1 MDSAFAVA
9 KGDSTWLDLSDYQ
22 TTTKSYTSFL
32 TFSWSIIAEI
42 DIESE
47 IIRFMGFLRMDLWGV
62 WRTIFLRRYRARFS
76 YLPPTGDKRMVE
88 LPPLNEPLPE
98 NEGWVIAEDTFI
110 LFWAS
115 HVSHAGEAMFHSP
128 QSKIDDGAFTIFI
141 VR

>member
-1 MDSAFAVA
+1 MVA
-9 KGDSTWLDLSDYQ
+9 KGNSSWLDLAEYQ
-22 TTTKSYTSFL
+22 TTSQSYTSFL
-32 TFSWSIIAEI
+32 TFCWSIIAEI

-47 IIRFMGFLRMDLWGV
+47 IIRFMGFIRMDLWGA
-62 WRTIFLRRYRARFS
+62 WRTLFLRKYRAKFS
-76 YLPPTGDKRMVE
+76 YLPPTSEKKMVE

-115 HVSHAGEAMFHSP
+115 LVSHAGQEMVHAPHC
-128 QSKIDDGAFTIFI
+128 KIDDGVFNIFI